1 MSDFPKSSEEVLT
14 VIADAERH
22 RKFVWTAG
30 RVLREKALWN
40 RVENLQYRERKA
52 VLKRLTTFLEDLA
65 DQGIL
70 QRRSEVQSI
79 GYGDETGFDYVGRP
93 RHNVAAPRTSGTVT
107 S

>member
-79 GYGDETGFDYVGRP
+79 GYGDETGFELRQDGRGTTWQP
-93 RHNVAAPRTSGTVT
+93 RAQVVP
-107 S
+107 